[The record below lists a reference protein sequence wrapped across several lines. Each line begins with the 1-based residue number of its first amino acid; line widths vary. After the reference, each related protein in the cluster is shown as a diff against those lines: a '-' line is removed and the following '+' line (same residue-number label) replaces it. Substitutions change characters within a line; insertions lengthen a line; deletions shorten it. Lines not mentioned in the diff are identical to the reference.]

1 MKRVISTP
9 AVGFHYRLV
18 LAGVLLYAG
27 GAKFFEGG
35 YAAQMAIN
43 AYKIFPPAWAPFLG
57 HFLPGLEILLG
68 ILLLAGMFVRLTSLL
83 TAILMTGFILGI
95 ISVWVRG
102 YSIDCGC
109 FGGGGE
115 VEELAEAGEHLLA
128 LRRGQR
134 LPTGDAGLQFFA
146 ARGAEVLARGLFL
159 LLRAGLE
166 LREVIQRRLVFEQ
179 LLLRGGGQL
188 IPLAQAVF
196 HGLKRGFGNGSQL
209 RRAVGGGRI

>member
-115 VEELAEAGEHLLA
+115 VSAAGKTWRYSSEILRDLLFVGLA
-128 LRRGQR
+128 
-134 LPTGDAGLQFFA
+134 
-146 ARGAEVLARGLFL
+146 V
-159 LLRAGLE
+159 
-166 LREVIQRRLVFEQ
+166 RLVVWPSTPFAFDNLGTRHTYSQESPEEQ
-179 LLLRGGGQL
+179 
-188 IPLAQAVF
+188 
-196 HGLKRGFGNGSQL
+196 
-209 RRAVGGGRI
+209 